1 MKLSEKALRL
11 IGLTVLKSM
20 DNKNFQDNSKH
31 PRNSAPP
38 GGYGRPRL
46 TMEARLNAAKAPVI
60 PFHRKKPAS

>member
-1 MKLSEKALRL
+1 
-11 IGLTVLKSM
+11 M
-20 DNKNFQDNSKH
+20 DKKNFQNNSKH